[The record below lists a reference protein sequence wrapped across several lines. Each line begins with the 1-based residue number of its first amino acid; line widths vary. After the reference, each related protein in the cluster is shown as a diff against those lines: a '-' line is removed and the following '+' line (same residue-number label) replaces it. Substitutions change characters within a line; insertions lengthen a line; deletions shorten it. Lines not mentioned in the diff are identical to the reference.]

1 MSVEPI
7 SDQGQTL
14 SYPSGKVLGIVDTQA
29 QFDGVVAALKRAGF
43 DGITALHGEDGV
55 QLLERVNNFFF
66 TKLEE
71 RVLQRHIQELKE
83 GRFIIAVETTS
94 SQVKEVA
101 KIAEEHGARRLI
113 HFGALS
119 INWLTS

>member
-1 MSVEPI
+1 MAVEPI

-14 SYPSGKVLGIVDTQA
+14 SYPSGKVLGIVDTRE
-29 QFDGVVAALKRAGF
+29 QFDEVVAALKRAGF

-71 RVLQRHIQELKE
+71 KVLQRHIQELKE

-101 KIAEEHGARRLI
+101 NIAAEHGARRLI
-113 HFGALS
+113 HFGFLS
-119 INWLTS
+119 INWLTG